1 MPGVVAICGAGNLG
15 RRHLEGTLH
24 SGQVDAVHVYDIIEG
39 AFAACEQV
47 VGDFGAGGAEVFLHR
62 SLADLPTRLDLVIV
76 ATTADVRPRVVAQLA
91 THSQVR
97 RWILEKVLA
106 QDEGGLEK
114 LVEATSNSLVWV
126 NTSRR
131 MIEWH
136 RRLRDLIRG
145 NGSISMLVS
154 GGDWGLACN
163 AVHFMDLLT
172 WWSDEVPQRTDTSN
186 LESAWGTSKREGFRE
201 VFGSMSI
208 TYSAGSRLTL
218 VARHGP
224 EPIVIEVEV
233 GGLTWVIDE
242 SEGVARRSDGIEQFG
257 SLELQSEVTPR
268 LIDSVLGSDNCA
280 LPTLEESVETHRVLL
295 RALTAHWVLSGGR
308 GDGVPIT

>member
-1 MPGVVAICGAGNLG
+1 MPRVVAICGAGNLG
-15 RRHLEGTLH
+15 RRYLEGTLN
-24 SGQVDAVHVYDIIEG
+24 SGQVDAVHVYDITEG

-62 SLADLPTRLDLVIV
+62 SLGDLPTRLDLVVV
-76 ATTADVRPRVVAQLA
+76 ATTADVRPRIVTQLA
-91 THSQVR
+91 TRSQAR
-97 RWILEKVLA
+97 RWVLEKVLA
-106 QDEGGLEK
+106 QDEAGLEK

-131 MIEWH
+131 MMEWH

-163 AVHFMDLLT
+163 AVHFMDLLA

-186 LESAWGTSKREGFRE
+186 LESVWGTSKRKGFRE

-208 TYSAGSRLTL
+208 TYSAGSCLTL
-218 VARHGP
+218 VAGHEPGP
-224 EPIVIEVEV
+224 IMIEVEV